1 MIRSHFRIIAT
12 NARTIVGSNSIPARL
27 SM

>member
-12 NARTIVGSNSIPARL
+12 NVRTIVGPNSIPARL